1 MTAEERAIAHFER
14 MLNAVGERAD
24 EIEPRPIASMWPHVG
39 SAYRPGGLF
48 VLGQALDGWD
58 PDECSA
64 RWHAS
69 EARTL
74 AGRARILDGTR
85 AWHADAPE
93 PIAPVLEVGKRRGS
107 TYWLFTRAL
116 VEQLAHDDQAPW
128 YGRYAWGNLYP
139 LGHDRPKGYPTGAL
153 KDAQDEHVAELLMA
167 HVERLDPAVIV
178 MVCGPWYWWSAR
190 RKPPE
195 LESLRQA
202 PRPLLAAGIATG
214 RTWVIGYHPGGAS
227 HARVGP
233 YAYAELVARTVK
245 EIRSQGAGKLDH
257 TDRDR

>member
-1 MTAEERAIAHFER
+1 MTAADRAAAQFER
-14 MLNAVGERAD
+14 MLLAVGERAG

-58 PDECSA
+58 PDTCSA

-69 EARTL
+69 EARTPE
-74 AGRARILDGTR
+74 GRARVLEGTR
-85 AWHADAPE
+85 AWQAEAPE

-116 VEQLAHDDQAPW
+116 IDQLVRDDQAPW

-153 KDAQDEHVAELLMA
+153 KESQDAHVAGILMA
-167 HVERLDPAVIV
+167 HVEMLDPAVV
-178 MVCGPWYWWSAR
+178 VLVCGPWYWSSAR
-190 RKPPE
+190 NKPPE
-195 LESLRQA
+195 LEALAQA
-202 PRPLLAAGIATG
+202 PRPLLATGIVKRRA
-214 RTWVIGYHPGGAS
+214 WVIGYHPGGAS
-227 HARVGP
+227 HAGLGP
-233 YAYAELVARTVK
+233 YAYADLVTRTVRAM
-245 EIRSQGAGKLDH
+245 RSQHA
-257 TDRDR
+257 